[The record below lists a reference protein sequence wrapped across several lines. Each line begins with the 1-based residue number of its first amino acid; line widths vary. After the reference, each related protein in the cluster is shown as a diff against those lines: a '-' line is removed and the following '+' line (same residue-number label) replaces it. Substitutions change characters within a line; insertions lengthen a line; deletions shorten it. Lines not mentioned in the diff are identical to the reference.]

1 MGELTNW
8 LGITPGS
15 RSNTAVVGAGG
26 KTTTTFGLG
35 AELRRLG
42 DRTIVTTTTKMGR
55 DQTGGL
61 EVVGIELPEIIS
73 ALSKFGTCLVVDQTR
88 TSGRKIA
95 GLTAAQ
101 VDQLFLADP
110 AIAAHV
116 VSEADGAHK
125 HTVKAPAPHEPVIP
139 TTVTHVI
146 AVIGADALNRVIEDQ
161 AHRPMRVAAA
171 AGLSPYDRL
180 TPLGASRLLTD
191 AERGSRKS
199 VPPRSWFGVLINRV
213 TESQS
218 TAAAELA
225 SLIRDQNVPC
235 LIRPFVSQ

>member
-1 MGELTNW
+1 MNELADWMG
-8 LGITPGS
+8 IAAGS

-35 AELRRLG
+35 AELARFG

-61 EVVGIELPEIIS
+61 SVVGVDTAEIVR
-73 ALSKFGTCLVVDQTR
+73 ALDSYGTCLVVDQLR
-88 TSGRKIA
+88 TSDRKIS
-95 GLTAAQ
+95 GLSGDQ
-101 VDQLFLADP
+101 VDALFRTEPNIVNHIVA
-110 AIAAHV
+110 
-116 VSEADGAHK
+116 EADGARR

-139 TTVTHVI
+139 STATHVV

-171 AGLSPYDRL
+171 AGLNPYDRL
-180 TPLGASRLLTD
+180 TPLGASRLLND

-199 VPPRSWFGVLINRV
+199 VPTSAWYGVIINRV
-213 TESQS
+213 TDAQVG
-218 TAAAELA
+218 AAQELHRLLAEGG
-225 SLIRDQNVPC
+225 VPC
-235 LIRPFVSQ
+235 LLRPFISK